1 MPPDIILFYKIKYNK
16 RYKGDKYKIIN
27 NNKSVFKLGKVED
40 NKFYEWISYNKFK
53 QSSEKLPKLEQITMP
68 SKLVDKYICGNNKN
82 MTDEVQAI
90 KNSEQYILVVGG
102 YLISIIDKKVL
113 FFKINKQKKFKN
125 NIINHYFQHNLQL
138 LQYNIKIKTYNPQQ
152 IFIKEYTTHS
162 FINSVARWFA
172 HSNTS
177 SLPHS
182 HSRAIASSLKDYTAL
197 LNISNNK
204 YLYINFDVCE
214 FISYDLITKF
224 IVIPDKRIT
233 YAIDKLNNFYLFS
246 RFDQEFTIMTNNNIN
261 MSPTKLYKLYNLK
274 KVMFV
279 NENNQTQSPFIE
291 NFQGIVKFY
300 KKNIESSLEL
310 DIDGLGYSKLKKPI
324 SVLKIDGTKEILDKT
339 KYIKLMKDYGNIV
352 GIHKLKYNRP
362 SWLLN

>member
-1 MPPDIILFYKIKYNK
+1 MKKNIILFYKIEYNK
-16 RYKGDKYKIIN
+16 PFYKGDTSKIIN
-27 NNKSVFKLGKVED
+27 NDKSIFKLGKVED

-53 QSSEKLPKLEQITMP
+53 QSSENLPELEQITMP
-68 SKLVDKYICGNNKN
+68 PKLVDTYICGNNKN

-90 KNSEQYILVVGG
+90 KNNEYCIFGRIFKNFLPH
-102 YLISIIDKKVL
+102 LISIVDKKVL
-113 FFKINKQKKFKN
+113 FFKINKQKKIKN
-125 NIINHYFQHNLQL
+125 NIINHYFQHNFQL

-152 IFIKEYTTHS
+152 IFIKE
-162 FINSVARWFA
+162 N
-172 HSNTS
+172 N
-177 SLPHS
+177 
-182 HSRAIASSLKDYTAL
+182 AL

-214 FISYDLITKF
+214 FISHDLITKF
-224 IVIPDKRIT
+224 IVIPDESIT

-246 RFDQEFTIMTNNNIN
+246 PFHQEFTIMTNNNIN
-261 MSPTKLYKLYNLK
+261 MSPAKLYKLYNLK

-279 NENNQTQSPFIE
+279 NENNQIESPFIKQNQKPFIE

-310 DIDGLGYSKLKKPI
+310 DIDGLKYSKLKKPI

-339 KYIKLMKDYGNIV
+339 KYIKLMKDYGNTV
-352 GIHKLKYNRP
+352 GIYQLKYNRP

>member
-1 MPPDIILFYKIKYNK
+1 MPIDIILFYKIEYNK
-16 RYKGDKYKIIN
+16 PVYKGDKSKIIN
-27 NNKSVFKLGKVED
+27 NDKSIFKLGKVED

-53 QSSEKLPKLEQITMP
+53 QSSENLPKLEQITMP
-68 SKLVDKYICGNNKN
+68 PKLVDTYICGNNKN

-90 KNSEQYILVVGG
+90 KNKELFPLGFGG
-102 YLISIIDKKVL
+102 HLISIVDKKVS
-113 FFKINKQKKFKN
+113 FFKINKQKKIKN
-125 NIINHYFQHNLQL
+125 NIINHYFQHNLYL

-152 IFIKEYTTHS
+152 IFMDIKEH
-162 FINSVARWFA
+162 A
-172 HSNTS
+172 
-177 SLPHS
+177 
-182 HSRAIASSLKDYTAL
+182 AL

-204 YLYINFDVCE
+204 YLYINFDVYE

-224 IVIPDKRIT
+224 IVIPDKGIQ

-246 RFDQEFTIMTNNNIN
+246 VYDEYTIMTNNNIN
-261 MSPTKLYKLYNLK
+261 MSPEKLYKLYNLK

-279 NENNQTQSPFIE
+279 NENNQIESPFIKQNQKPFIE

-310 DIDGLGYSKLKKPI
+310 DIDGLKYSKLKKPVSI
-324 SVLKIDGTKEILDKT
+324 LKIDGTKEILDKT
-339 KYIKLMKDYGNIV
+339 KYIKLMKDYGNTV

>member
-1 MPPDIILFYKIKYNK
+1 MKKNIILFYKIEYNK
-16 RYKGDKYKIIN
+16 PFYKGDTSKIIN
-27 NNKSVFKLGKVED
+27 NDKSIFKLGKVED

-53 QSSEKLPKLEQITMP
+53 QSSENLPELEQITMP
-68 SKLVDKYICGNNKN
+68 PKLVDTYICGNNKN
-82 MTDEVQAI
+82 MTDEVQAF
-90 KNSEQYILVVGG
+90 KNNKQSLLATVGH
-102 YLISIIDKKVL
+102 LISIVDKKVS
-113 FFKINKQKKFKN
+113 FFKINKQKKIKN

-152 IFIKEYTTHS
+152 IFIKE
-162 FINSVARWFA
+162 NNV
-172 HSNTS
+172 
-177 SLPHS
+177 
-182 HSRAIASSLKDYTAL
+182 L

-204 YLYINFDVCE
+204 YLYINIDVFE
-214 FISYDLITKF
+214 FISHDLITKF
-224 IVIPDKRIT
+224 IVIPDESIT

-246 RFDQEFTIMTNNNIN
+246 IFDQEFTIMTNNNIN
-261 MSPTKLYKLYNLK
+261 MSPEKLYKLYNLK

-279 NENNQTQSPFIE
+279 NENNQIESPFIKQNQKPFIE

-310 DIDGLGYSKLKKPI
+310 DINGLGYSKLKKPI

-339 KYIKLMKDYGNIV
+339 KYIKLMKDYANTV